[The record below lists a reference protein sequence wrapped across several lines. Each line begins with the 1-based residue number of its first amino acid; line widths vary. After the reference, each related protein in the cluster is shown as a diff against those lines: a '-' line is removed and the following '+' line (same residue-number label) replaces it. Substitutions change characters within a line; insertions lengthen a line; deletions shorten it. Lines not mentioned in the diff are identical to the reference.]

1 MAKVDLDKMS
11 IEELRNLKAMID
23 HTIERKR
30 EENRAEVK
38 KKIAQIAEEHGFSV
52 DEVVGRSKGK
62 KGTSPAKYRN
72 PANPAQT
79 WTGRG
84 RKPGWL
90 IEGLAAGAKL
100 EQFLIN

>member
-1 MAKVDLDKMS
+1 MAKVDLEKMS
-11 IEELRNLKAMID
+11 IEELKSLKAMID
-23 HTIERKR
+23 HTIERRR

-38 KKIAQIAEEHGFSV
+38 KKIAMIAEEHGFSV
-52 DEVVGRSKGK
+52 DELMGRGKGK
-62 KGTSPAKYRN
+62 KGTSAAKFRN

-84 RKPGWL
+84 RKPQWL

-100 EQFLIN
+100 EQFQIN